1 MKILIADIETMPM
14 MSLHFGR
21 WQQNIS
27 DAQVVENER
36 MACFAAKWH
45 GEDKMMFHKAVRRS
59 GQLRLAKAA
68 YRLLN
73 QADVI
78 VHYNGVKFDVPHI
91 QREFME
97 NGLTVPPAPYKQVDL
112 FKTVKREFN
121 FASNKL
127 ASVAKRLKLTD
138 KMDPGGFALW
148 KACFFGDPEAWAT
161 MEEYNRHDVIVT
173 EELYDD
179 ILPWIRNHPS
189 HAAETGEFVCPNC
202 GSADLALE
210 GFAYTKQSKVQQYR
224 CRHCGRWSRDTR
236 SISRVQIVE
245 VA

>member
-1 MKILIADIETMPM
+1 VKILIADIETMPAM
-14 MSLHFGR
+14 VLTFGR
-21 WQQNIS
+21 WNQNIS

-45 GEDKMMFHKAVRRS
+45 GEEKMMFHKAVTRR
-59 GQLRLAKAA
+59 GQYRLANRAWA
-68 YRLLN
+68 LLN

-91 QREFME
+91 QREFVE
-97 NGLTVPPAPYKQVDL
+97 NGLNVPPAPFKQVDL
-112 FKTVKREFN
+112 YKTVKKEFD

-148 KACFFGDPEAWAT
+148 KACFFGDKDAWAT

-179 ILPWIRNHPS
+179 ILPWIKNHPS
-189 HAAETGEFVCPNC
+189 HAAYTGEFVCPNC
-202 GSADLALE
+202 GHADLVKE
-210 GFAYTKQSKVQQYR
+210 GFAYTKQSKVQQYS
-224 CRHCGRWSRDTR
+224 CRYCGTWSRDTR
-236 SISRVQIVE
+236 AESRIQIVG